1 MDFLLPKISKI
12 LTASDGVKCLLFD
25 TFTKSSISSLIPHSH
40 FLNNDYFLFDDI
52 QNTRKKVN
60 INCVCVL
67 SISSIKNLIQ
77 EISNPSYRTYTVLF
91 TTTIDPYLLNLLA
104 KNDIY
109 GVIREI
115 HEIYMDF
122 CKQDSYL
129 FTLNNINNFIYSLGS
144 KPTFYHYKQNY
155 EDVVKDPFID
165 LNSEG
170 GRVFVINRSYDN
182 ITPLIIDWHYQ
193 AMIKKYCNYNDGLV
207 KIYDNTYCMDDDFF
221 QNNKFKNISEVS
233 TNIELM
239 VKELDKKKRI
249 KKINIKE
256 IEEIN
261 KLGDIVKKHMDI
273 YNCIINNLEEKKQ
286 LSENENL
293 MLKKFKK
300 GELSFNNFNENIKDL
315 NKCVNIN
322 LLNILKSTDK
332 KLKFDFKK
340 QEDIKLAYVPP
351 ICKIAKDILKGKM
364 DDWICLDERFNKSKY
379 TVFYFKGG
387 VTYTEYRHIMIYFKE
402 HKNVYVV
409 SESITS

>member
-1 MDFLLPKISKI
+1 
-12 LTASDGVKCLLFD
+12 
-25 TFTKSSISSLIPHSH
+25 
-40 FLNNDYFLFDDI
+40 
-52 QNTRKKVN
+52 
-60 INCVCVL
+60 
-67 SISSIKNLIQ
+67 
-77 EISNPSYRTYTVLF
+77 
-91 TTTIDPYLLNLLA
+91 
-104 KNDIY
+104 
-109 GVIREI
+109 
-115 HEIYMDF
+115 
-122 CKQDSYL
+122 
-129 FTLNNINNFIYSLGS
+129 
-144 KPTFYHYKQNY
+144 
-155 EDVVKDPFID
+155 
-165 LNSEG
+165 
-170 GRVFVINRSYDN
+170 
-182 ITPLIIDWHYQ
+182 
-193 AMIKKYCNYNDGLV
+193 
-207 KIYDNTYCMDDDFF
+207 
-221 QNNKFKNISEVS
+221 
-233 TNIELM
+233 M
-239 VKELDKKKRI
+239 VKEKNKKKRI